1 MENFDY
7 TAFSDDRPAA
17 QIKQVSEEMV
27 FLPHPS
33 MGRSMIEEQTA
44 NSPPGNQGGLVLPY
58 LFGDSMLVN
67 SALQLL
73 QLCSNGSKLC
83 CSHCLTQD
91 LPTVSATNKSGSI

>member
-7 TAFSDDRPAA
+7 IALSDDRPAA
-17 QIKQVSEEMV
+17 QIKQVTEET
-27 FLPHPS
+27 LSLCQPS
-33 MGRSMIEEQTA
+33 MRRSMIEEETA

-91 LPTVSATNKSGSI
+91 LTTVSATNKSGSI